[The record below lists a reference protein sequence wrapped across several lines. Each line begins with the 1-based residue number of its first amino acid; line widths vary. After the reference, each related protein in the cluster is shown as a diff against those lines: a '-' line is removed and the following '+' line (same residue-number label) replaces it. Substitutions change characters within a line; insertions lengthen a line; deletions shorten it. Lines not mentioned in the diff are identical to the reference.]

1 MTERENFAHHERKAL
16 PRPKLSAARARVC
29 VPTLIHHGSRKFM
42 RGVPGSGAL
51 RRVLIAGTLAS
62 QHDAEI
68 AASTEDRRN
77 A

>member
-1 MTERENFAHHERKAL
+1 
-16 PRPKLSAARARVC
+16 
-29 VPTLIHHGSRKFM
+29 M